1 MYGKYT
7 EWLFLHDANKYV
19 KSGECGGDVNHK
31 INSAESLL
39 SILRLWNCRFG
50 MTGSF
55 LLIFPLSGGN
65 VRVKG

>member
-1 MYGKYT
+1 MNQKHDTERQNRNVKYT

-39 SILRLWNCRFG
+39 SILRL
-50 MTGSF
+50 
-55 LLIFPLSGGN
+55 
-65 VRVKG
+65 